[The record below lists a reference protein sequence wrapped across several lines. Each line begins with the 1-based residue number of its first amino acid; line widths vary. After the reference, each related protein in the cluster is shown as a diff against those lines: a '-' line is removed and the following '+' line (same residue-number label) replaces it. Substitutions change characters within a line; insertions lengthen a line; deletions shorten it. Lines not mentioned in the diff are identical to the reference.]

1 MLIKYMKL
9 KNFRQYIDTTIEF
22 ATDSERNVTVIMGD
36 NGTGKTTLAQAFQ
49 WALYG
54 KTNFQIH
61 ELINR
66 NVREQMGVGGSEK
79 VSVVLNI
86 EYNNQEYMIQR
97 IQEYYKNV
105 NQKIEEKE
113 TKFMISQTDEM
124 GNMKYFPEGMR
135 NHIIKQLLPQDLSN
149 FFFFDGEKIE
159 EMSKEIQAGKSKDF
173 QNAVYSLVGL
183 TATQNTIEHLKS
195 NSKKCVIK
203 EIQREIDKN
212 ATSLKEM
219 EKKNDEIDR
228 LNEKM

>member
-113 TKFMISQTDEM
+113 ILNDNVFLFILFIIVFTLNIS
-124 GNMKYFPEGMR
+124 
-135 NHIIKQLLPQDLSN
+135 LLNCS
-149 FFFFDGEKIE
+149 
-159 EMSKEIQAGKSKDF
+159 
-173 QNAVYSLVGL
+173 SLC
-183 TATQNTIEHLKS
+183 I
-195 NSKKCVIK
+195 
-203 EIQREIDKN
+203 
-212 ATSLKEM
+212 
-219 EKKNDEIDR
+219 
-228 LNEKM
+228 